1 MSSSCSCAV
10 AFTDEDFVRSKQHLG
25 ELQRDLRKESDA
37 GTHHHCMTRC
47 KMVEC
52 LLDVGGE
59 VVEAWV
65 MQRLDGFLCR
75 NSGL

>member
-1 MSSSCSCAV
+1 
-10 AFTDEDFVRSKQHLG
+10 
-25 ELQRDLRKESDA
+25 
-37 GTHHHCMTRC
+37 MTRC